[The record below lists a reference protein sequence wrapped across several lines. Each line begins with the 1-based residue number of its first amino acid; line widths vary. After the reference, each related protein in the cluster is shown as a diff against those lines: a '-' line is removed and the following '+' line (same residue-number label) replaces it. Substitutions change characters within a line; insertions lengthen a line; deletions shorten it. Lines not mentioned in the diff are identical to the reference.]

1 MNNILS
7 NSGLI
12 HIRDDILGYL
22 DFKTLAVCCQVS
34 KHWNIW
40 VEDFVRLSLFKT
52 LDRYWDDKNY
62 YRKVPGKSV
71 IGWNN
76 AIRNYAQMA
85 SVKDLK
91 KVHESVE
98 EFWRKDYDFWSPER
112 YEAKIGKERSLMQC
126 FYAKTFHYCFERFKG
141 GNIETMKFLID
152 SSKELRI
159 DINGFN
165 DACKYATYPMYNQTE
180 IVKLIN
186 LMIQSSKEYDINL
199 NAVNDYGQTG
209 FMIACLSGRTELV
222 KILVN
227 SSREF
232 RIDLNARR
240 IDSSI
245 QTGYKLFRKT
255 TGDRKTGFIY
265 ACINSQIEAVKWMI
279 EKHEEFGIDIRRKDL
294 KRKTAL
300 DYVNSFI
307 AGDFYLDASVD
318 EGLHEVKELL
328 ENEYRKPTHKYNLR
342 SRVRQTKDDE
352 LQPVAKKF
360 KVK

>member
-40 VEDFVRLSLFKT
+40 VEDFVRLSLVKT

-98 EFWRKDYDFWSPER
+98 EFWRKNYDFWSPER
-112 YEAKIGKERSLMQC
+112 YEAKTGKERSLMQC

-165 DACKYATYPMYNQTE
+165 DACQYATYPMYDQTE

-186 LMIQSSKEYDINL
+186 LMIQSSKYYDIDL
-199 NAVNDYGQTG
+199 NAVNGHGQTG

-265 ACINSQIEAVKWMI
+265 ACINSHIEAVKWMI
-279 EKHEEFGIDIRRKDL
+279 EKREEFGIDIRQKDS
-294 KRKTAL
+294 KRRTAL
-300 DYVNSFI
+300 DLVNFFI

-352 LQPVAKKF
+352 SQPVAKKF

>member
-40 VEDFVRLSLFKT
+40 VEDFVRLSLVKT

-98 EFWRKDYDFWSPER
+98 EFWRKDYDIWSPER

-126 FYAKTFHYCFERFKG
+126 FYAKTFHYCFERYKG

-152 SSKELRI
+152 SSKELKI

-186 LMIQSSKEYDINL
+186 LMIQSSKYYDIDL
-199 NAVNDYGQTG
+199 NAVNGHGQTG

-245 QTGYKLFRKT
+245 QTGYKLFRK
-255 TGDRKTGFIY
+255 
-265 ACINSQIEAVKWMI
+265 C
-279 EKHEEFGIDIRRKDL
+279 HDI
-294 KRKTAL
+294 
-300 DYVNSFI
+300 
-307 AGDFYLDASVD
+307 
-318 EGLHEVKELL
+318 
-328 ENEYRKPTHKYNLR
+328 
-342 SRVRQTKDDE
+342 
-352 LQPVAKKF
+352 
-360 KVK
+360 